1 MYLSCPIL
9 AQQQTILLTT
19 SHCQFAIK
27 RDVIIAHTGTNG
39 LIKGVNTVKK
49 VKKVVERIR

>member
-1 MYLSCPIL
+1 MYLYCPIP
-9 AQQQTILLTT
+9 AQQQRILLTT
-19 SHCQFAIK
+19 SDCQFAIK
-27 RDVIIAHTGTNG
+27 RDVIIANIGTNG